1 MLRAFVI
8 FLFSIVVFIGLSASI
23 LDAIY
28 GGGDAFPDRTDTPSL
43 SADALEL
50 VADLPY
56 PPGNIAVSSE
66 GQVFFTFHPEGRPEY
81 NLAELVDG
89 KPQPLRLEGEAAKN
103 MHLETVLSIR
113 IDQQNRLWMLDY
125 ANHGTGTAKI
135 AAIDLYSRELVHY
148 QELSSDIAGLGSHM
162 NDFQVE
168 PSGRYIFIADASIF
182 GLDPAL
188 IVYDT
193 QEKTA
198 RRVIEDHHSVE
209 ADYYIP
215 AVEGERML
223 MFGFFAV
230 RPGIDSIALDRQAKW
245 LYFAPVSDEAMHRV
259 PVASLIDEALPR
271 EALYQQIERFAD
283 KTMSDGITTDNAGNI
298 YISDL
303 EHSAITVLNAK
314 GELSTLY
321 KDKKLRWPD
330 GFSFGPNGALYVTAS
345 ALQYVMAKPD
355 SYIAEK
361 GPYQIYKLNTGQT
374 ASAGH

>member
-8 FLFSIVVFIGLSASI
+8 FLFSVIVFIGLSASV

-28 GGGDAFPDRTDTPSL
+28 GGGDAFPDKTSEPSL
-43 SADALEL
+43 PSDALEL

-56 PPGNIAVSSE
+56 PPGNIAVSAK
-66 GQVFFTFHPEGRPEY
+66 GNIFFTYHPEGRPEY

-89 KPQPLRLEGEAAKN
+89 KPQALRIEGEAAKDLN
-103 MHLETVLSIR
+103 LESVLSLR
-113 IDQQNRLWMLDY
+113 IDQQNQLWLLDY

-135 AAIDLYSRELVHY
+135 VAIDLDSRELTHY
-148 QELSSDIAGLGSHM
+148 HEFSRDIAGLGSHM

-168 PSGRYIFIADASIF
+168 PNGRYIFIADASIF
-182 GLDPAL
+182 GLDPAV

-193 QEKTA
+193 QNKTA
-198 RRVIEDHHSVE
+198 RRVIEEHHSVE
-209 ADYYIP
+209 ADYFIP
-215 AVEGERML
+215 AVEGEKML

-230 RPGIDSIALDRQAKW
+230 RPGVDSIALDRDAKW
-245 LYFAPVSDEAMHRV
+245 LYFAPVSDTVMHRV
-259 PVASLIDEALPR
+259 PVAALIDESLPK
-271 EALYQQIERFAD
+271 EALYKQIEAFAD

-303 EHSAITVLNAK
+303 EHSAITVLNSK

-321 KDKKLRWPD
+321 KDTKLRWPD
-330 GFSFGPNGALYVTAS
+330 GFSFGPNGDLYVTAS

-361 GPYQIYKLNTGQT
+361 GPYQIYKLATQQS
-374 ASAGH
+374 ASPGH